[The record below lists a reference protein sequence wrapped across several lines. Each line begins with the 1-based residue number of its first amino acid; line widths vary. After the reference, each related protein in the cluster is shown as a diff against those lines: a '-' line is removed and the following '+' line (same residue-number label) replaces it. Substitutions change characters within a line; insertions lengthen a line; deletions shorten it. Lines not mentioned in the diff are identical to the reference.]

1 MESRKLALRVASVA
15 KSKKAEDVRI
25 LDLRSLA
32 AFCDYFVI
40 LSAQSLRQ
48 TNAIAE
54 AVQDDLSRLNLKPL
68 SRIPAED
75 KSGWIVLDFRSVI
88 VHIFYKPIREYY
100 SLERL
105 WQDAKKVR
113 VSTRKKSPAR

>member
-1 MESRKLALRVASVA
+1 M
-15 KSKKAEDVRI
+15 RI
-25 LDLRSLA
+25 LDLRKLA

-40 LSAQSLRQ
+40 LSTQSLRQ

-54 AVQDDLSRLNLKPL
+54 ALQEDLSRLNLKPL

-88 VHIFYKPIREYY
+88 VHIFHKPLREYY

-113 VSTRKKSPAR
+113 ISIRKKSPTR